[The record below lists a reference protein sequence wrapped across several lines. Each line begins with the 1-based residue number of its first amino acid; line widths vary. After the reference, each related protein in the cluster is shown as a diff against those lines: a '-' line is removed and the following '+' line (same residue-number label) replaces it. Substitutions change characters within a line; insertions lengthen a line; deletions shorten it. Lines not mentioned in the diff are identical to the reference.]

1 MNTLEGLPILEH
13 YNQLLATGNE
23 QHAWAIVQEV
33 FNCFGKKGPKQ
44 CAWYTLVAALG
55 NNSAEID
62 AEHRSSMIFFY
73 EYSAALFSAVYVLHK
88 NRRAAKP
95 GKKRLREKGEKERL

>member
-55 NNSAEID
+55 NNSAEIN
-62 AEHRSSMIFFY
+62 AEH
-73 EYSAALFSAVYVLHK
+73 SAALFSALYVLHK
-88 NRRAAKP
+88 NHQAAKP
-95 GKKRLREKGEKERL
+95 GKKKKRQ